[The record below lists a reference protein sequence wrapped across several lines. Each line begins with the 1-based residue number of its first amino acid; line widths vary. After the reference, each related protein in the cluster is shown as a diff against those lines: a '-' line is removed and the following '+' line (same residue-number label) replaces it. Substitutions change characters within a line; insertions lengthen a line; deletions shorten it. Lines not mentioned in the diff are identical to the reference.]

1 MQNTPLLINHT
12 GRQNVSRVHISH
24 NQHTHISFFTNHTFL
39 VHTMDN
45 YITSLRV
52 LINRSVTMVTLPVLA
67 LVINTQY
74 SVIMYNYSLIITYWT
89 KRSIDGYVI
98 MGVSFCDCL
107 SLFISRCKIRTDKCK
122 ERAKAM
128 TRYVSEELHYLV
140 SPLSK
145 LIGFR
150 KVKFS
155 EKIIKT

>member
-1 MQNTPLLINHT
+1 MAQIDHFSLIAPTSKCLLGT
-12 GRQNVSRVHISH
+12 YFTQT
-24 NQHTHISFFTNHTFL
+24 THISLFTNHTFL

-45 YITSLRV
+45 YITSLSV
-52 LINRSVTMVTLPVLA
+52 LINRSVTMVILLTLA

-107 SLFISRCKIRTDKCK
+107 SLFISRCKIRTDTCK
-122 ERAKAM
+122 DRAKAM
-128 TRYVSEELHYLV
+128 ARYVSEELHYLV

-145 LIGFR
+145 
-150 KVKFS
+150 VEFS